1 MRQII
6 MCGVIGLSIFFS
18 VVCLNELSTTKIQ
31 LSTVYE
37 TPYIYTEQQ
46 NVQNKIVFYGM
57 DENGLQDRKLEYV
70 DCAIAIYINDTY
82 ICTVTSETANR
93 IIEYY
98 KTMCDDVKSKDAEI
112 ISAQVSSDI
121 MYKTTGAMDAKYYLT
136 YEEALNKLNTKK
148 LTYKNCE
155 ITPTDTLESLA
166 EKVGVSEDVLITY
179 DVLYN
184 NVLLAKDWSNRPL
197 VVGAKLQYPIE
208 SDVVTIEYC
217 KQEEELQYV
226 APTVNVIYD
235 DTMFNDELI
244 NVEDGTV
251 GLVNKKYEAYYN
263 LNDEEIRR
271 NLISSEV
278 IAEATTGTV
287 RIGTKKRDNFAEVIP
302 QDKKY
307 MYPITEETAYIS
319 AYMGDARG
327 HKGIDI
333 AAPYATPIYAMT
345 DGVVAT
351 TGTGWNSGYGN
362 AVVINNTD
370 GNVSRYAHMS
380 WFVVVEGETVKKGQL
395 IGYVGSTGNSTG
407 NHLHVEV
414 LSNNVYRN
422 PLNYM

>member
-1 MRQII
+1 MSS
-6 MCGVIGLSIFFS
+6 VIGLSIFLS
-18 VVCLNELSTTKIQ
+18 VVCLNELTTTHIQ
-31 LSTVYE
+31 LNTVYE

-57 DENGLQDRKLEYV
+57 EGNIIQDRKLEYV
-70 DCAIAIYINDTY
+70 GRAISIYINDTY

-98 KTMCDDVKSKDAEI
+98 KTMCDAVQSKNPEI
-112 ISAQVSSDI
+112 VSVQVSSDI
-121 MYKTTGAMDAKYYLT
+121 VYKTTDTMDAKYYLT
-136 YEEALNKLNTKK
+136 YKEAINKLTTKK
-148 LTYKNCE
+148 LKYKNCE

-184 NVLLAKDWSNRPL
+184 NVLLAKDWSNRQL
-197 VVGAKLQYPIE
+197 VVGAKIQYPIE
-208 SDVVTIEYC
+208 SDIVTIEYC

-226 APTVNVIYD
+226 APTCNIIYD
-235 DTMFNDELI
+235 ETMFNDELI
-244 NVEDGTV
+244 NVQDGTV
-251 GLVNKKYEAYYN
+251 GLVNKKYEIYYN
-263 LNDEEIRR
+263 LNDEEVRR

-278 IAEATTGTV
+278 IAESTMGTV
-287 RIGTKKRDNFAEVIP
+287 RIGTKKRENFAEVIP

-307 MYPITEETAYIS
+307 MYPIIEESAYIS

-345 DGVVAT
+345 DGVVSAT
-351 TGTGWNSGYGN
+351 GNGWNSGYGN
-362 AVVINNTD
+362 AVVIQNTD

-414 LSNNVYRN
+414 LANNVYRN